1 MKKKL
6 LSLLLSASMAVS
18 LTPTIA
24 LANETAQQT
33 GSSNT
38 YTVDLKDW
46 KVGVNGAT
54 PVDAQIGTTGIILYP
69 GDKLVWTSTATK
81 EPFVNGMM
89 DHHDDNNWPYKYS
102 QGVGF
107 SIIKAGTENEK
118 PDASICTIETKD
130 YQIVNGGIS
139 DAGKEDSSENLEY
152 ATVNVDDSMT
162 AHVPMLVKGKDGGKQ
177 GVYYTKC
184 KIHPECNWNAY
195 YYGVGHTFTVDPLT
209 DQKANLQIVIDA
221 DAIGASDYPTSVT
234 LGKDPFTMKLTPPT
248 RAGYTFGGWKI
259 VDENDDERTFKALFT
274 KNADGSLYYPGL
286 STSIWNDV
294 RNAIGKTI
302 YIKPQWRSASD
313 IDVTLDGNGGVVWEG
328 GSSSY
333 AYLSVIASL
342 RSLYVLGYSAVRP
355 GYDFQGWYLEEHKIE
370 KLADI
375 PTDHWNPDAAYTL
388 KAKWKRNSDTE
399 SFTLDP
405 STKKLT
411 ILNAAFFDFN
421 KNYNKWQGS
430 IKQID
435 ITKNITRIPDSAFLN
450 YNALTSVVVPDS
462 VTSVGYYAFSN
473 CDALKSV
480 YVPSS
485 VTKIGNDAFGY
496 HAVDVYCEKGSYA
509 EQYVKEQCTKNNR
522 PYNLKYLTTDD
533 TKTETKPSTETK
545 EDGTKDET
553 KADGTKDETKADGS
567 KDETKTDGTRTE
579 TNAKGNEVNVTIT
592 TEKDASGKVTGI
604 TQTSEIDQISGSAS
618 ATVTVEKTADG
629 KITSAEAEVEKKG
642 ASSKQGVSATL
653 SGSVVS
659 QITEAAGTKSVE
671 ISMTVTAGKKE
682 YTVKADAQDLEA
694 GNKLKVMAID
704 EKTGSY
710 VLVNAKTYTVSKSG
724 SVKVVLPEGATYQM
738 MDTKEAA
745 AVEKQIMNSVKAKKT
760 AVTVERGKKTA
771 IQLNSKLDMDNVEKI
786 TYSTSKKSVATVNKN
801 GTVTTKKS
809 GKVTIQAKVLLKNGK
824 TKTVKM
830 TVTVKP

>member
-1 MKKKL
+1 MKKRF
-6 LSLLLSASMAVS
+6 LSLLLAASMALS

-24 LANETAQQT
+24 FANETAQQT

-81 EPFVNGMM
+81 EVFSTGMM
-89 DHHDDNNWPYKYS
+89 DHHDDNNYPYIYS

-107 SIIKAGTENEK
+107 SIVRADDNSKK
-118 PDASICTIETKD
+118 PDASICTIQTKD

-139 DAGKEDSSENLEY
+139 DAGKEDSSENLVY

-209 DQKANLQIVIDA
+209 DQKANVQIVLDA

-234 LGKDPFTMKLTPPT
+234 LGKDPFTLKLTPPT

-259 VDENDDERTFKALFT
+259 VDKKDDERTFRALFT

-328 GSSSY
+328 GTSSY
-333 AYLSVIASL
+333 AYLSVKASL
-342 RSLYVLGYSAVRP
+342 RSLYALGYSAVRP
-355 GYDFQGWYLEEHKIE
+355 GYDFQGWYLEDHKIE

-375 PTDHWNPDAAYTL
+375 PTDHWDPDAAYTL
-388 KAKWKRNSDTE
+388 KAKWKKNSGTE

-421 KNYNKWQGS
+421 TNYNKWQGS
-430 IKQID
+430 ITQID
-435 ITKNITRIPDSAFLN
+435 ITKKITKIPDRAFMN
-450 YNALTSVVVPDS
+450 YNALTSVVIPDS
-462 VTSVGYYAFSN
+462 VTSIGYYAFSN

-480 YVPSS
+480 YVPSG
-485 VTKIGNDAFGY
+485 VTKIGNDAFGS
-496 HAVDVYCEKGSYA
+496 HAVDVYCAKGSYA
-509 EQYVKEQCTKNNR
+509 EQYVKEQCTKNNK
-522 PYNLKYLTTDD
+522 PYNLKYLTTDEKKED
-533 TKTETKPSTETK
+533 GSKVEIREDGTVVETK
-545 EDGTKDET
+545 EDGTVVET
-553 KADGTKDETKADGS
+553 KPDGTKTEIS
-567 KDETKTDGTRTE
+567 GTTE
-579 TNAKGNEVNVTIT
+579 TNANGKEVSVTTITQMDANGNVTGST
-592 TEKDASGKVTGI
+592 TRSVMEN
-604 TQTSEIDQISGSAS
+604 ISGSTDV
-618 ATVTVEKTADG
+618 TVTVQKDAAGEVTNAQAEVAKTGADKTAG
-629 KITSAEAEVEKKG
+629 I
-642 ASSKQGVSATL
+642 QATL

-659 QITEAAGTKSVE
+659 QIADAAGTASVE
-671 ISMTVTAGKKE
+671 IVMNVTAGEKE
-682 YTVKADAQDLEA
+682 YTVKADSKDLSA

-704 EKTGSY
+704 GKTGDY

-724 SVKVVLPEGATYQM
+724 SVKVVLPEGMTYQL

-745 AVEKQIMNSVKAKKT
+745 VVEKQILNSVKAKKT
-760 AVTVERGKKTA
+760 SVTVEKGKKTA
-771 IQLNSKLDMDNVEKI
+771 IRLNSKLDMDNVEKI

-801 GTVTTKKS
+801 GTVTTKKT
-809 GKVTIQAKVLLKNGK
+809 GKVTVSAKVLLKNGK

-830 TVTVKP
+830 TVKVNA